1 MYLHKIPRWVQDLSP
16 LHLDTPSPVSKGYQ
30 HVYTWHS
37 TRVVG
42 NSLVIEGVIWTVVD
56 VPWGYPVD
64 RHENDSFFEGPIGS
78 YNENSRMTCF
88 AQRDIAFQR
97 EIGRDSDERG
107 LATRLGDNWR
117 R

>member
-1 MYLHKIPRWVQDLSP
+1 MHKTPTSVQDLSP
-16 LHLDTPSPVSKGYQ
+16 LHLDTPFPVSKGYQ

-42 NSLVIEGVIWTVVD
+42 NSPAIEDVIWTVVD
-56 VPWGYPVD
+56 VPWAYPVD
-64 RHENDSFFEGPIGS
+64 QHGNDSFVAGSNGS

-88 AQRDIAFQR
+88 AQRDIVFQR
-97 EIGRDSDERG
+97 EIGRGSDARG
-107 LATRLGDNWR
+107 LGTRLGDNSR